1 MYSNKKGFMSGRFAL
16 LIITGFLLLATG
28 RIQAQQIQAAI
39 IAGGNLSQVDGDE
52 IFGFNKIGL
61 NTGLGAVV
69 PFGKH
74 FQFSIETLFSQKG
87 SYQGP
92 QYEDTDSLGNV
103 TTGEYKANLD
113 YLEVP
118 VMVLYNDKDVITG
131 GLGLSYSRLVRV
143 REYEH
148 GQRVETTT
156 LNDGPY
162 NRNDFSFLADIR
174 FRVYKMFKLNLR
186 YTYSLMKIR
195 TREYENLLGDTWT
208 RDQYNNT
215 ISLRLI
221 YMFNEPQRVVSKD

>member
-1 MYSNKKGFMSGRFAL
+1 MSGRYAL
-16 LIITGFLLLATG
+16 LIITIFLMLAAG
-28 RIQAQQIQAAI
+28 QVRSQQIQAAI

-74 FQFSIETLFSQKG
+74 LQFSIETLYSQKG

-92 QYEDTDSLGNV
+92 QYEDTDSLGIV
-103 TTGEYKANLD
+103 TTGEYKVNLD

-118 VMVLYNDKDVITG
+118 VMLLYNDKDVITG
-131 GLGLSYSRLVRV
+131 GLGLSYGRLVRIK
-143 REYEH
+143 EYEH

-162 NRNDFSFLADIR
+162 NRNDFSFLADVR
-174 FRVYKMFKLNLR
+174 FRVYKKFKLNIR
-186 YTYSLMKIR
+186 YTYSLLKIR
-195 TREYENLLGDTWT
+195 TRTYENLLGDTWT
-208 RDQYNNT
+208 RDQFNNT
-215 ISLRLI
+215 ISFRLI
-221 YMFNEPQRVVSKD
+221 YMFNEPERIVDKN

>member
-1 MYSNKKGFMSGRFAL
+1 MNIRFFV
-16 LIITGFLLLATG
+16 LILFSFCFWIPTELYAQ
-28 RIQAQQIQAAI
+28 RIQGAI

-52 IFGFNKIGL
+52 IFGFNKLGF
-61 NTGLGAVV
+61 NGGLGAVV
-69 PFGKH
+69 PFGKN

-92 QYEDTDSLGNV
+92 QYEETDTAGNV
-103 TTGEYKANLD
+103 TTGEYKLNLD
-113 YLEVP
+113 YLDVP

-131 GLGLSYSRLVRV
+131 GVGFSYSRLVRV

-148 GQRVETTT
+148 GQQVETTT

-162 NRNDFSFLADIR
+162 NRNDFSVLADVR
-174 FRVYKMFKLNLR
+174 FRVFRQFKLNLR
-186 YTYSLMKIR
+186 YTYSLAKIR

-208 RDQYNNT
+208 RDQFNNT

-221 YMFNEPQRVVSKD
+221 YMINEPRKVVDKE